1 MMRASISGEGVVDA
15 LEQDAL
21 FAVVKRTLNAWK
33 CWTKGGLIGKGG
45 PNSNLDLV
53 S

>member
-1 MMRASISGEGVVDA
+1 MRTSISGEGVVDA

-21 FAVVKRTLNAWK
+21 FAVVKRNLNAWN
-33 CWTKGGLIGKGG
+33 CWTKGGLIGD

-53 S
+53 L